1 MSKWTPEFEE
11 ELVLLIKDW
20 LKSQGHTQADLGRSL
35 QASSTRM
42 PAILEV
48 LQKEHRLG
56 GLPRMITRLCE
67 IEAEWTSTSMIIHKE
82 KEPLDPFGQLDLLL
96 EEIRDDCEQ

>member
-20 LKSQGHTQADLGRSL
+20 LKSQGHTQADLGRIL

-67 IEAEWTSTSMIIHKE
+67 IEAEWSSISVIIHKE
-82 KEPLDPFGQLDLLL
+82 NNPLDPFGQLDLLL
-96 EEIRDDCEQ
+96 EELRDKEED

>member
-1 MSKWTPEFEE
+1 MSRWTNELEE

-20 LKSQGHTQADLGRSL
+20 LKNQGRTQAELGRSL

-56 GLPRMITRLCE
+56 GIPKIIARLCG
-67 IEAEWTSTSMIIHKE
+67 IEAGWASPERAVSEAGK
-82 KEPLDPFGQLDLLL
+82 PLDPFGQLDLLL
-96 EEIRDDCEQ
+96 EEIRDDCEK